1 MIYQFKNY
9 QPPEIL
15 SHHLNLG
22 GSNPAG
28 ERIEVNSLY
37 VERGGKPWI
46 AVMGEIHYV
55 RCKREK
61 WREILCK
68 MKAGGIRVIATYAFW
83 IYHEE
88 EEGVYDF
95 TGARDVRAFVQL
107 CGELGLDVVMRV
119 GPWCHG
125 EVRNGGFPDWLLK
138 KPYPLREASEEFLGV
153 TKRWFLALAA
163 QLEGLYYKDGGN
175 IVAVQIENEYVD
187 NADYLYAVKQ
197 LAIECG
203 MIAPIYTVT
212 GWNRASG
219 AKIPVDEV
227 LPLFGGYCDA
237 PWDSGTEKLPPSS
250 HYFFT
255 GVRNDS
261 SIGKDLIATGEE
273 EDGWRLPYERY
284 PHATC
289 ELGGG
294 LESTYLRRYQIKG
307 MDIYT
312 VALIK
317 LCEGANLIGYYMYY
331 GGINLLGKHST
342 LQESKATGFPNDYP
356 ILSYDF
362 EAPLSM
368 YGEVREHYRLLNML
382 HLFVEDYGES
392 LAAMSFVPAVEPVD
406 RGDKKGLRYAMR
418 TDGKRGYVFVSHYQR
433 LDVLEDVKDV
443 VLAPLDVTFPA
454 VDVTGNTAFF
464 FPFHMPIGGMDL
476 TWATVQPLCCMGNTY
491 FFVEQP
497 GIAPQ
502 YCVDKTLINVTAG
515 RSHGYIIG
523 DCCLVTLT
531 KEEALY
537 TRRLAGQL
545 YIGDHCDLYWQDG
558 TLRTVQA
565 GSQRAYRFQNEISL
579 ASERPAVGEM
589 LPASERS
596 GERTSAQGYSTDV
609 EEPLSFGVCHMFYE
623 EICLESPNEDASC
636 VLTAVGEAPFAV
648 QQELLAEFYYGGKN
662 DLRWYRI
669 DVTGT
674 KGFVAIDLPC
684 DVMQVYADETLL
696 IDEFYRGA
704 PLRVPVEQLLGKDCY
719 LLASA
724 WKDGGYREYDASDL
738 R

>member
-15 SHHLNLG
+15 HGHLNLG

-28 ERIEVNSLY
+28 ERIDVNSLY

-55 RCKREK
+55 RCRREK

-88 EEGVYDF
+88 EEGIFDF
-95 TGARDVRAFVQL
+95 AGARDVRAFVQL

-138 KPYPLREASEEFLGV
+138 KPYPLREVNDEFLGV
-153 TKRWFLALAA
+153 TKRWFQALAA
-163 QLEGLYYKDGGN
+163 QLAGLYYKDGGS
-175 IVAVQIENEYVD
+175 IIAVQIENEYVD

-203 MIAPIYTVT
+203 MIAPLYTVT

-237 PWDSGTEKLPPSS
+237 PWDSSVKKLPPSS

-261 SIGKDLIATGEE
+261 SIGKDLIAAGEE

-317 LCEGANLIGYYMYY
+317 LCEGTNLIGYYMYY
-331 GGINLLGKHST
+331 GGVNLLGKRST
-342 LQESKATGFPNDYP
+342 LQESKATGYPNDYP

-368 YGEVREHYRLLNML
+368 YGEVREHYRLLNLL
-382 HLFVEDYGES
+382 HLFVEDFGEM
-392 LAAMSFVPAVEPVD
+392 LAAMSFVPAAEAVGRDD
-406 RGDKKGLRYAMR
+406 RKSLRYAMR
-418 TDGKRGYVFVSHYQR
+418 TDGKRGFVFVSHYQR
-433 LDVLEDVKDV
+433 LDALEDVKDV

-454 VDVTGNTAFF
+454 IDVKGDTAFF
-464 FPFHMPIGGMDL
+464 FPVHMPLGSMDL
-476 TWATVQPLCCMGNTY
+476 AWATAQPLCRMRNTY

-502 YCVDKTLINVTAG
+502 YCVDGRLIDATAG
-515 RSHGYIIG
+515 RAHGYVIG

-531 KEEALY
+531 QEEALY
-537 TRRLAGQL
+537 TRRLAGAL
-545 YIGDHCDLYWQDG
+545 YIGDHCDLYWQDD
-558 TLRTVQA
+558 TLRAVQA
-565 GSQRAYRFQNEISL
+565 GSQRAYRFRQEIW
-579 ASERPAVGEM
+579 AD
-589 LPASERS
+589 
-596 GERTSAQGYSTDV
+596 GERGTDR
-609 EEPLSFGVCHMFYE
+609 EMPTDGERGTDREMPTDSGFGVCRVIYE
-623 EICLESPNEDASC
+623 EICLENPIEDATC
-636 VLTAVGEAPFAV
+636 VLAAIEEAPFAV
-648 QQELLAEFYYGGKN
+648 PRELLAEFYYGGEN
-662 DLRWYRI
+662 TLQWYRLE
-669 DVTGT
+669 VTGT
-674 KGFVAIDLPC
+674 TGYVTIDLPC

-704 PLRVPVEQLLGKDCY
+704 PLRVPAEQLLGRDCY